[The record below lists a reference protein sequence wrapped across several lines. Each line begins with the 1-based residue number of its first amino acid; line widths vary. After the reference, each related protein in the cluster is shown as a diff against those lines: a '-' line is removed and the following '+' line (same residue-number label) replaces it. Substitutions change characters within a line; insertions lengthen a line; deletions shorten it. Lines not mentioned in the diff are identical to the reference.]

1 MLKKKH
7 FKRVSGCFYQLWMEL
22 VNGFASFSN
31 VRIKEMMVNKNWIR
45 LLFCLVVIQSMLF
58 ADVSNAQEPVKIFT
72 LKQTIESA
80 LKVNLGLKSSKEE
93 TAASQ
98 ALKKAQQTQF
108 FPTFSTSYQYNR
120 YDEAIQADG
129 FVLTP
134 ETEYSFV
141 TSFSQPIFTGF
152 SLLRQYDIAK
162 LGLDKAKVNEQLTR
176 ENIILDA
183 KNAYFQLLQKQKLYN
198 IAQQTV
204 VQISAQK
211 DVAENFYQVGMTPLN
226 DLLQAQVELANAK
239 QELIVAKN
247 NMDNAESNFN
257 ILLRRPLDTPVVLKD
272 ILDYTP
278 FEETLEY
285 CLSRAEKNRWEIK
298 IADLD
303 IDISQ
308 KQYQVAKKDYYPT
321 VDLEGNYFKNGTEW
335 DVRGGPGIYDPSG
348 WQVSAVAK
356 WNFWEWGR
364 TSYGVKEKYSRWSQ
378 AKLKKQEIVDNIR
391 LEVKTAYLRT
401 QEAERAI
408 KTVETAVEQAKENFR
423 INQERYK
430 EQIATQTDVLVAQT
444 LLSRTMTNYYNALY
458 TFKIS
463 KATLYRAIGREVIE

>member
-1 MLKKKH
+1 
-7 FKRVSGCFYQLWMEL
+7 
-22 VNGFASFSN
+22 
-31 VRIKEMMVNKNWIR
+31 MMVKKNWIR
-45 LLFCLVVIQSMLF
+45 LLFCWIAIQSMLF
-58 ADVSNAQEPVKIFT
+58 TDASNAQEPVKVFT
-72 LKQTIESA
+72 LKQTIETA

-98 ALKKAQQTQF
+98 ALKKAQRSQF
-108 FPTFSTSYQYNR
+108 FPTFSTSYQYDR
-120 YDEAIQADG
+120 YDEALTAGG
-129 FVLTP
+129 FVMTP
-134 ETEYSFV
+134 EKEYSFI
-141 TSFSQPIFTGF
+141 TSFSQPIFSGF

-162 LGLDKAKVNEQLTR
+162 LGLDKAKVSEEMTR
-176 ENIILDA
+176 QDIILDA
-183 KNAYFQLLQKQKLYN
+183 KNAYFQLLQTQKLYN

-211 DVAENFYQVGMTPLN
+211 EVAENFYKVGMTSLN

-239 QELIVAKN
+239 QNLIVERN
-247 NMDNAESNFN
+247 NMDNATSKFN
-257 ILLRRPLDTPVVLKD
+257 TLLRRPLDTPVVLKD

-278 FEETLEY
+278 FKETLDY
-285 CLSRAEKNRWEIK
+285 CLSQADKNRWEIK

-303 IDISQ
+303 VDISQ
-308 KQYQVAKKDYYPT
+308 KEYQLTKKDYYPT
-321 VDLEGNYFKNGTEW
+321 VNLVGNYFKYGTDW
-335 DVRGGPGIYDPSG
+335 DVSGGPGIYDPSG

-378 AKLKKQEIVDNIR
+378 AKLKKQDIVDNIL

-408 KTVETAVEQAKENFR
+408 KTVETAIEQAKENFR

-430 EQIATQTDVLVAQT
+430 EQIATQTDVLIAQT

-463 KATLYRAIGREVIE
+463 KAKLYRAIGREVTE

>member
-1 MLKKKH
+1 MML
-7 FKRVSGCFYQLWMEL
+7 
-22 VNGFASFSN
+22 
-31 VRIKEMMVNKNWIR
+31 IKNWIG
-45 LLFCLVVIQSMLF
+45 LLFCLVVLPSMLF
-58 ADVSNAQEPVKIFT
+58 ADVSNAQEPVDIFT

-93 TAASQ
+93 TAASL
-98 ALKKAQQTQF
+98 ALKNARRTAF
-108 FPTFSTSYQYNR
+108 FPTFSTSYG
-120 YDEAIQADG
+120 YDRMDEG
-129 FVLTP
+129 VETMGVVLSSDR
-134 ETEYSFV
+134 EYSFV

-162 LGLDKAKVNEQLTR
+162 LGLDKAQVSEQLTR
-176 ENIILDA
+176 QDIILDA
-183 KNAYFQLLQKQKLYN
+183 KNAYFQLLQTQKLHD

-204 VQISAQK
+204 VQISAQRE
-211 DVAENFYQVGMTPLN
+211 VADNFYQVGMTPLN
-226 DLLQAQVELANAK
+226 DLLQAEVELANAR

-257 ILLRRPLDTPVVLKD
+257 TLLRRPLDSSVVLKD

-278 FEETLEY
+278 FEQTLEY

-308 KQYQVAKKDYYPT
+308 KDYQLAKKDYFPT
-321 VDLEGNYFKNGTEW
+321 VDLEGNYFKRGTEW
-335 DVRGGPGIYDPSG
+335 DVGGGPGILDPSG
-348 WQVSAVAK
+348 WTISAVAK

-364 TSYGVKEKYSRWSQ
+364 TSYGVKEKYYRMSQ
-378 AKLKKQEIVDNIR
+378 AQLNKQEIVDNIL

-408 KTVETAVEQAKENFR
+408 KTVEKAIEQAKENFR

-430 EQIATQTDVLVAQT
+430 EQIATQTDVLIAQT

-463 KATLYRAIGREVIE
+463 KATLYRAIGLEVIE